1 MKAMS
6 VDRKI
11 KKAIME
17 IALNPLLNHRDKN
30 RKRTARNVMELGLSL
45 RVRPMEIQEYDRL
58 YEELL
63 ILLLSADKDTILEWM
78 LDHF

>member
-1 MKAMS
+1 MS

-17 IALNPLLNHRDKN
+17 IALNPLLNHKDKN
-30 RKRTARNVMELGLSL
+30 IKRTARNVMELGLSL
-45 RVRPMEIQEYDRL
+45 RVRSMEIHEYDHL
-58 YEELL
+58 YQELT